1 MHAENFLIDEGS
13 NGQAVED
20 VREDLPEPDGIPP
33 FALIVKAI
41 NSIDLRAFVIA
52 SQKEEV
58 LRVLDLVAEEQAN
71 AFD

>member
-58 LRVLDLVAEEQAN
+58 LRVLDLVAKEEAN